1 MRTYVGGQEAVN
13 AIEFVELA
21 CGFEHDL
28 PMPDDFRQLFLGVP
42 GETDEQRA
50 VRLAV
55 AGDVL
60 ADLLDMSDVDEVATL
75 NALYAEQLMRAVP
88 LRKRTV
94 PPRTSWARNAA

>member
-13 AIEFVELA
+13 AIEFTELTY
-21 CGFEHDL
+21 GFESDV
-28 PMPDDFRQLFLGVP
+28 PMPEDFRQLFLGVP

-50 VRLAV
+50 VRLAA

-60 ADLLDMSDVDEVATL
+60 EELRELSEADEVTML

-88 LRKRTV
+88 LKNRAVTARAPWSRK
-94 PPRTSWARNAA
+94 AA